1 MKVRALLGLVG
12 LFMAGCGP
20 NCQSTCAH
28 VFDESECSIA
38 RPGIDSYEQIKN
50 CVTACE
56 YALSQPGEIGDYDPD
71 RPNYSSNLELE
82 NERQA
87 AAWMDCVWATAPEGS
102 ISGSD
107 ECRALDEGYCAP
119 TNF

>member
-1 MKVRALLGLVG
+1 MRVAALLSLVG
-12 LFMAGCGP
+12 LFATGCGP
-20 NCQSTCAH
+20 NCQSTCTH
-28 VFDESECSIA
+28 VFDRSECGIA
-38 RPGIDSYEQIKN
+38 RPGIEPREQITN
-50 CVTACE
+50 CVSACE
-56 YALSQPGEIGDYDPD
+56 YALSQPGEQGSYDPD
-71 RPNYSSNLELE
+71 RPNTSSGVELE

-102 ISGSD
+102 LSGSE

>member
-1 MKVRALLGLVG
+1 MRVGALVTLVAI
-12 LFMAGCGP
+12 FTAGCGP

-28 VFDESECSIA
+28 VFDPAECSIA
-38 RPGIDSYEQIKN
+38 RPGIDPSEQVNN
-50 CVTACE
+50 CASSCE
-56 YALSQPGEIGDYDPD
+56 YALTQPGEIGSYDPD
-71 RPNYSSNLELE
+71 TPNFASGVELE
-82 NERQA
+82 NERQS

-102 ISGSD
+102 LSGSN